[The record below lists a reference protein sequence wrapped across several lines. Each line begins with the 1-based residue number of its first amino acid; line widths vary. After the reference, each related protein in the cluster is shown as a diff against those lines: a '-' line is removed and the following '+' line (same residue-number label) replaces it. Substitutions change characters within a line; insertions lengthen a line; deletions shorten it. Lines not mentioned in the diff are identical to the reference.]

1 VHRVSLLL
9 CRRSYVLWQW
19 CHGRDASDGA
29 YPNDGVSYRQKK
41 RRIQRSPVVP
51 KTPVMALRM
60 LPSRRSA
67 SGSGRHEAG
76 TFLCL
81 LCLLSCAHR
90 VLPRSQPAHA
100 EGPSPIRSPGP
111 AGQPGLSCAP
121 PPCESLACLARLRG
135 GGALSKR
142 DGGRPSVWQPRDIS
156 ATAQMREM
164 RQKHLQAQREQ
175 TIEIAR
181 EKARELARQVAA
193 TVKVGSTGQGVGA
206 DSPCHADAAL
216 DPVCAQGQQAAALSP
231 GESSL
236 EGAGHDRSSA
246 SENGACS
253 AIIPKGLGLA
263 PGPRRTS
270 GGAESAGDEWR
281 RRGVHV
287 YMPAEASLRVLLEG
301 CSGLGIQG
309 ASHLVPPCASSI
321 ALDFPVPRLCREIV
335 VYQPREHPRETVA
348 GSAPCFAASSDDC
361 RIEEIVDADW
371 FDNEANV
378 EDAPPQADNSGQAR
392 RDTGTS
398 GHVASA
404 AVARSPPKAEDCVQQ
419 GALDLAAA
427 PMDVSD

>member
-1 VHRVSLLL
+1 
-9 CRRSYVLWQW
+9 
-19 CHGRDASDGA
+19 
-29 YPNDGVSYRQKK
+29 
-41 RRIQRSPVVP
+41 
-51 KTPVMALRM
+51 MALWM

-111 AGQPGLSCAP
+111 AGQPGLSCASP
-121 PPCESLACLARLRG
+121 PSESLACLARLRG

-142 DGGRPSVWQPRDIS
+142 DGGRPVSSVWQPRDIS

-175 TIEIAR
+175 TIELAR

-193 TVKVGSTGQGVGA
+193 TVKVGSTGQGVDA

-216 DPVCAQGQQAAALSP
+216 DPVRAQGQQAAALSP

-270 GGAESAGDEWR
+270 GGAESAGNEWH

-287 YMPAEASLRVLLEG
+287 YMPAEAGLRVLLEG
-301 CSGLGIQG
+301 GSGLGIQG
-309 ASHLVPPCASSI
+309 ASRLVPPCASSI
-321 ALDFPVPRLCREIV
+321 ALDFPVPRLCREMV

-378 EDAPPQADNSGQAR
+378 EDVPPQADNSGQAR
-392 RDTGTS
+392 RDTG
-398 GHVASA
+398 HVASA
-404 AVARSPPKAEDCVQQ
+404 SVARSPPKAEDCVQQ